1 MEETRHVWWPMFFA
15 RDFTKKEGGS
25 HGLASRN
32 GGLVGF
38 IGDFMGIW
46 WGFHGD
52 FGISWWFRGI
62 HPQFNSSIYSMAM
75 TQDPIHWR
83 YLPYIRPKFQG
94 ISPENMARNMVLTYL
109 HFRIL
114 KISHW
119 FMRLMIGLTTS
130 VTAAPGAGDLSS
142 SPLVDLWGIS
152 SIYVQSFKHRFQ
164 HIEISSRQITT
175 FFWLSFKIIQ
185 SVSTYLYTTLQYTT
199 TINFWIGAQ

>member
-1 MEETRHVWWPMFFA
+1 
-15 RDFTKKEGGS
+15 
-25 HGLASRN
+25 
-32 GGLVGF
+32 
-38 IGDFMGIW
+38 
-46 WGFHGD
+46 
-52 FGISWWFRGI
+52 
-62 HPQFNSSIYSMAM
+62 M

-119 FMRLMIGLTTS
+119 FMWLLIGLTTS

-152 SIYVQSFKHRFQ
+152 FIYVQSFKHIWISYK

-175 FFWLSFKIIQ
+175 FFRLSTFNIIQ
-185 SVSTYLYTTLQYTT
+185 SYSISFNIFLHNAPIYNYTITVDQIRSTR
-199 TINFWIGAQ
+199 NPESIGQTNREKKELRNEKTPM

>member
-1 MEETRHVWWPMFFA
+1 MFDE
-15 RDFTKKEGGS
+15 RCENPGISPKRRGGS
-25 HGLASRN
+25 HGSASRN

-38 IGDFMGIW
+38 H

-52 FGISWWFRGI
+52 FMVILGFHGDFVGFTHSLTVPFIQWPWLRTRFIGG
-62 HPQFNSSIYSMAM
+62 
-75 TQDPIHWR
+75 T
-83 YLPYIRPKFQG
+83 YIRPKFQG

-152 SIYVQSFKHRFQ
+152 SIYVQSFKHRLQ

-175 FFWLSFKIIQ
+175 FFWLSTFNIIQ
-185 SVSTYLYTTLQYTT
+185 SVSTYFYTALQYTT
-199 TINFWIGAQ
+199 TDHRWPDSINHAEIRNP